1 MQPFHRRRFD
11 NGFEFKD
18 WPKKSESIFSEN
30 KMSEKENGDNFEEN
44 GSSISPKSSIDVISR
59 PNFRPFL
66 SEPQNMETDKDD
78 KSSLTCLSPD
88 RSECQTPTNL
98 IEKTPTNL
106 AENGEK
112 CKERAKSRCESPLIG
127 KYQIVY

>member
-1 MQPFHRRRFD
+1 
-11 NGFEFKD
+11 
-18 WPKKSESIFSEN
+18 
-30 KMSEKENGDNFEEN
+30 MSEKENRDNFEEN

-98 IEKTPTNL
+98 IEKTPKNGT
-106 AENGEK
+106 EKGEK
-112 CKERAKSRCESPLIG
+112 CKEREKSRCESPLLG
-127 KYQIVY
+127 KYQIVLNKPP